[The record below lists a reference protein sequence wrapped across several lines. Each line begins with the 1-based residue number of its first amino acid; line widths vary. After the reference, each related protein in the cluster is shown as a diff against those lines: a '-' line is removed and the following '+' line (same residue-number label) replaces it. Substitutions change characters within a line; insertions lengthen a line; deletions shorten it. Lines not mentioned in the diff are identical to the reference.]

1 MKTFFHGVRR
11 ETMKIYVARHG
22 QTDWNVAKHIQGSND
37 IPLND
42 TGIKQAEELAKT
54 LQQQV
59 KLAKVY
65 TSSQKRAK
73 KTAEIVAKAYG
84 IELITLKGLEE
95 MNLGLW
101 EGMTWTNVEERY
113 PAEYENWAKA
123 RRYTNTPQG
132 ESYQDVL
139 ERLIPALKEIIS
151 KEEEDVLVLTH
162 SACIMIL
169 MAYIHKTPFETMAE
183 LYKTQN
189 AKWVEIDREI
199 IEALTI

>member
-1 MKTFFHGVRR
+1 MKVY
-11 ETMKIYVARHG
+11 IARHG

-42 TGIKQAEELAKT
+42 TGIKQAEELAKA
-54 LQQQV
+54 LHKQV

-84 IELITLKGLEE
+84 IETIPLKGLEE

-101 EGMTWTNVEERY
+101 EGMTWKRVAEKY
-113 PAEYENWAKA
+113 PVEYEKWSKE
-123 RRYTNTPQG
+123 RRYMRTPQG

-162 SACIMIL
+162 SACIMTL

-183 LYKTQN
+183 LYRTQN

-199 IEALTI
+199 IKALTV